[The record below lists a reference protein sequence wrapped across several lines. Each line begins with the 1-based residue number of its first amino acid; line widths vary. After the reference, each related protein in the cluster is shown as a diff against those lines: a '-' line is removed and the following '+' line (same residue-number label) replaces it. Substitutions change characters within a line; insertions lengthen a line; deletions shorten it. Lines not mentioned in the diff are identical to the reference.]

1 MDPEK
6 KHVFPPV
13 EPDFIN
19 PNSRGNT
26 DDQHKRFKDLEA
38 LKAKEE
44 EAAQIR
50 LADER
55 IAALA
60 LSERKAAEAAEADR
74 LKKEMDA
81 LKAKEEE
88 AAQIRLAD
96 ERIAALAL
104 SERKAA
110 EAAEADRLKKEM
122 DALKVREEAAA
133 QIRHADVLDTRTEN
147 QNMFDSPLSVSELA
161 AKG

>member
-26 DDQHKRFKDLEA
+26 DDQHKRFKDLE
-38 LKAKEE
+38 
-44 EAAQIR
+44 
-50 LADER
+50 
-55 IAALA
+55 
-60 LSERKAAEAAEADR
+60 
-74 LKKEMDA
+74 A